1 MRSSHLISETL
12 PAGIGAPQE
21 STTDVVLMVA
31 LLGAVLLAA
40 TLGFLIGRSDRGTRK
55 PDEVGHQED
64 LLHLADTPNLGFA
77 RFDSN
82 LKAIGWN
89 HGMERLLAELTAA
102 NGASSSASEPRP
114 DWWTAIHPDDRPR
127 LRTTLR
133 GLQPNQ
139 STSCDF
145 RVHRTRDRWWSMRGT
160 IHRRLDGTSSLL
172 FHDDSQ
178 RAHVER
184 RIESAT
190 RLRRTLEIAIETLE
204 SADDLEQTMC
214 ELLTLIGEELDLQ
227 RIGWFQVETD
237 HRCRGI
243 ACWSPPGSETTGITL
258 PATLAGAR
266 LERLRSGRPVHERD
280 DQIDRFTHPIRIDD
294 HLDSLLVAEFAP
306 DVDSADELTLVFG
319 RFCDTVGRRFE
330 RQEAARRSDAFA
342 AVRGSLERSE
352 ILLQLA
358 GGLRHDF
365 NNVAFAIGG
374 RISLLLQ
381 RTDDPLFVEGLGE
394 IGRAVD
400 AASILIDRFAPA
412 EGGDHRQVEIPLRAE
427 LEAITNTVKRLL
439 PRRLRVDLECAD
451 SEIDDGV
458 MIKADPEALQR
469 MILHL
474 AVNSRDA
481 IEGRGRI
488 RISAI
493 RLDRDRVEIRVDD
506 DGPGIPPPDR
516 DRYLQP
522 FESGPASTG
531 AGIGLSLCRRL
542 TDRMGGRLSLVDGS
556 LGGLGVHVSLPVLE
570 GIPCR
575 LAESAASAGET
586 PRMPGTALVVE
597 DNEVVREVIVA
608 HLEQAGTKA
617 IPAPHALDV
626 ETMLESDPRIE
637 MLVMDIDL
645 PGRSGID
652 VITALRARGNRTP
665 CVLITGGAQDPPAL
679 DRTTLLRK
687 PFGMEP
693 LVETIRALLADAE
706 PGPSTGRRVG

>member
-1 MRSSHLISETL
+1 MRSSHVITETL
-12 PAGIGAPQE
+12 PAGIGASQE

-31 LLGAVLLAA
+31 LLGSVLLAA
-40 TLGFLIGRSDRGTRK
+40 ALGFLIGRSDRGTRK

-77 RFDSN
+77 RFDAN

-89 HGMERLLAELTAA
+89 HGMERLLTEIETAS
-102 NGASSSASEPRP
+102 GASRPTSEPRP

-184 RIESAT
+184 SIESAT

-214 ELLTLIGEELDLQ
+214 ELLALIGEELELQ

-243 ACWSPPGSETTGITL
+243 ACWSPPGAEVTAITL
-258 PATLAGAR
+258 PATLEGDR
-266 LERLRSGRPVHERD
+266 LGRLRSGRSVHERD
-280 DQIDRFTHPIRIDD
+280 EQTDRFTYPIRIDD
-294 HLDSLLVAEFAP
+294 HLDSMLVAEFAP
-306 DVDSADELTLVFG
+306 DADRADELALVFG
-319 RFCDTVGRRFE
+319 RFCDAVGRRFE
-330 RQEAARRSDAFA
+330 LQEAVRKSDSFA
-342 AVRGSLERSE
+342 TVRGSLERSE

-400 AASILIDRFAPA
+400 AASNLIDRFAPV
-412 EGGDHRQVEIPLRAE
+412 EGGDHRPVEIPLRAE
-427 LEAITNTVKRLL
+427 LEEITNTVKRLL

-451 SEIDDGV
+451 PEIDDGV

-481 IEGRGRI
+481 IQGRGRI
-488 RISAI
+488 RISVL
-493 RLDRDRVEIRVDD
+493 RLDRGRVEIRVDD
-506 DGPGIPPPDR
+506 DGPGIPAPDR
-516 DRYLQP
+516 ERYLRP
-522 FESGPASTG
+522 FESGPASVG
-531 AGIGLSLCRRL
+531 AGIGLSLCLRL
-542 TDRMGGRLSLVDGS
+542 ADRMGGRLALKDGS
-556 LGGLGVHVSLPVLE
+556 LGGLGVHISLPVLD

-575 LAESAASAGET
+575 LAEPIASTDET
-586 PRMPGTALVVE
+586 PRMPRTALVIE
-597 DNEVVREVIVA
+597 DNEVVREVIIA
-608 HLEQAGTKA
+608 HLEQAGTKV
-617 IPAPHALDV
+617 IPAPDALDV
-626 ETMLESDPRIE
+626 ETTLESDPRIE

-652 VITALRARGNRTP
+652 VITTLRSRGNRTP
-665 CVLITGGAQDPPAL
+665 CVLITGGAQDPPPLERA
-679 DRTTLLRK
+679 TVLRK

-693 LVETIRALLADAE
+693 LIATIRELLAAGE
-706 PGPSTGRRVG
+706 PEPNTGRHAG